1 MATTRGQHLIGKVI
15 GSCVL
20 ERLLGYGGSSAV
32 FLAQQQHPE
41 RKVAVKVFLPRPN
54 MDTQTR
60 REFYHRFLREA
71 EAASQLDHPN
81 ILPIYSYGE
90 QDGLPYIIMPYMPG
104 GTLSEYV
111 AKHGPLSLPEAQW
124 YLEQITLALDYAHQ
138 HNCVHCDVKPANI
151 LIDSDGHVVL
161 SDFGIARI
169 LPNNVATEA
178 ARVRSSDALMGTPDY
193 ISPEQA
199 MGYAIDGRADIYSL
213 GVTLFY
219 LLAGYLPFRSDT
231 TIALALQHI
240 HEAPPLLA
248 AIREDVTPTIDM
260 VVDKALAKEPDA
272 RFQTP
277 VAFSAAFAQAV
288 AESEKQTSSGK
299 RLRILA
305 AAGALSGAPHLAPV
319 ARDAVAQTARA
330 GLGKGRVRTF
340 RLVTVA
346 SLALAIVLATVLAG
360 NVLFVPQKG
369 NKPVSTQISLASTST
384 LSEATPNTS
393 TSGTDNL
400 LANKDDWPISRT
412 FFYDTQQQRYHILN
426 KLQNDAAML
435 AMCQNHQFSDFDLTV
450 TMTQI
455 RSSHNGED
463 YYGVVFRSSSDQSHY
478 YLFEVLSSTDDG
490 QFVFLR
496 YDNQA
501 VTLATGAAPSLH
513 TKVGNTNKVT
523 IKAQG
528 NQFKF
533 YINGKQVGG
542 TISDPAKSP
551 LKSGQVGLYV
561 EDKGVEVAFS
571 ELYITTYS
579 RNAR

>member
-1 MATTRGQHLIGKVI
+1 MAATRGQHLIGKVI

-20 ERLLGYGGSSAV
+20 ESLLGYGGSSAV
-32 FLAQQQHPE
+32 FLAQQQYPE

-90 QDGLPYIIMPYMPG
+90 QDGLPYIMMPYMPG

-111 AKHGPLSLPEAQW
+111 AKHGALSLPEAQW
-124 YLEQITLALDYAHQ
+124 YLGQIAQALDYAHQ

-169 LPNNVATEA
+169 LPNNVATEE

-199 MGYAIDGRADIYSL
+199 MGYAVDGRSDIYSL
-213 GVTLFY
+213 GITLFY

-240 HEAPPLLA
+240 HEAPPLLT
-248 AIREDVTPTIDM
+248 AIREDVTSDVDM
-260 VVDKALAKEPDA
+260 VVGKALAKEPDS

-277 VAFSAAFAQAV
+277 GAFGAAFAQAV
-288 AESEKQTSSGK
+288 SDSEKQISSGK

-305 AAGALSGAPHLAPV
+305 AAGSRASAPYAVPISGGAVPQTLRSGAE
-319 ARDAVAQTARA
+319 
-330 GLGKGRVRTF
+330 KGRIKTF
-340 RLVTVA
+340 RLITAA
-346 SLALAIVLATVLAG
+346 SLVLTIVLAAVLAS
-360 NVLFVPQKG
+360 NVLSVRQG
-369 NKPVSTQISLASTST
+369 GHKPVATQISLASTST
-384 LSEATPNTS
+384 LAKA
-393 TSGTDNL
+393 TSGPSSSNTDNL
-400 LANKDDWPISRT
+400 LANKDDWPVSRT

-435 AMCQNHQFSDFDLTV
+435 AMCQNHQFDDFDLTV

-455 RSSHNGED
+455 RSSHEGED

-478 YLFEVLSSTDDG
+478 YLFEVLSSTNGG
-490 QFVFLR
+490 QYAFLR

-501 VTLATGAAPSLH
+501 VTLATGEAPSLH

-523 IKAQG
+523 IKAHG

-533 YINGKQVGG
+533 YINGNQVGG
-542 TISDPAKSP
+542 TISDPSKSP

-571 ELYITTYS
+571 QLYITSST
-579 RNAR
+579 RRER